1 MVNGIFDTHSH
12 YTDRAFDNDRVQLL
26 DEMLKGSVQKIMLA
40 TSNIEDSKKA
50 VRLAKLYENIWC
62 SVGIHPLDVRTV
74 TDGEDYIS
82 EIRELAESS
91 AKVKA
96 IGEIGLDYHYEGYSK
111 EKQIKLFEK
120 QIILAKELDLP
131 VIVHLR
137 EATADGMA
145 LLKKYRPKGVIHC
158 FSGSADIAKEAV
170 SLGMYLG
177 FTGVI
182 TFRNAKKAV
191 KAVEV
196 IPPDRL
202 LLETDCPYMAP
213 EPNGGKRNDSSQLI
227 YVAQKLAEIKGITAE
242 EVKQVTTENA
252 HRLYRLTQNK

>member
-82 EIRELAESS
+82 EIRELAGSS

-158 FSGSADIAKEAV
+158 FSGSADTAKEAV

-177 FTGVI
+177 FTGVL
-182 TFRNAKKAV
+182 TFKNAKKAV

-202 LLETDCPYMAP
+202 LLETDSPYMSP
-213 EPNGGKRNDSSQLI
+213 EPWRGKRCDSRMIEST
-227 YVAQKLAEIKGITAE
+227 ASKMAEIKGI
-242 EVKQVTTENA
+242 EVQKMIDIARENGE
-252 HRLYRLTQNK
+252 RLFRI

>member
-12 YTDRAFDNDRVQLL
+12 YTDKAFDNDRVQLF

-40 TSNIEDSKKA
+40 TSNIEDSEKA
-50 VRLAKLYENIWC
+50 VRLSRLYENVWC

-74 TDGEDYIS
+74 ADGEDYVS
-82 EIRELAESS
+82 RLTELVKSS
-91 AKVKA
+91 DKVKA

-120 QIILAKELDLP
+120 QIILAKTLDLP

-145 LLKKYRPKGVIHC
+145 LLRKYRPKGVIHC
-158 FSGSADIAKEAV
+158 FSGSADTAKEAV

-177 FTGVI
+177 FTGVL

-191 KAVEV
+191 KAVEA
-196 IPPDRL
+196 IPLDRL
-202 LLETDCPYMAP
+202 LLETDCPYMSP
-213 EPNGGKRNDSSQLI
+213 EPWRGKRCDSRMIEST
-227 YVAQKLAEIKGITAE
+227 AAKMAEIKGI
-242 EVKQVTTENA
+242 EVQEMIDIARKNGE
-252 HRLYRLTQNK
+252 RLFQIS

>member
-82 EIRELAESS
+82 EIRELAGSS

-158 FSGSADIAKEAV
+158 FSGSADTAKEAV

-177 FTGVI
+177 FTGVL

-202 LLETDCPYMAP
+202 LLETDAPYMAP
-213 EPNGGKRNDSSQLI
+213 VPFRGKRCDSSMI
-227 YVAQKLAEIKGITAE
+227 VYAAEKIASLRNISISELLQITCD
-242 EVKQVTTENA
+242 NA
-252 HRLYRLTQNK
+252 KRFYNIDD